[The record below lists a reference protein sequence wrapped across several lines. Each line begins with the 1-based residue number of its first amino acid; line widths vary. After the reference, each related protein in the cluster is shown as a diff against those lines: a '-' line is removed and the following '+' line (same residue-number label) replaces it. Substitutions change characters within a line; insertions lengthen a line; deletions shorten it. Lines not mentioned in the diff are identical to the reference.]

1 MRNFLKTTTI
11 LVITVILGL
20 LAIIVFPLN
29 TKIIRLWAKM
39 ILIISG
45 IRLMISG
52 VEKLDPGQPV
62 IYTVNHESALDIPV
76 VLAALPQTFHFMAKK
91 ELFRIPVVGWVLFL
105 GGHIRIDRQ
114 NPQKAIKTINRKAG
128 KIVRKGHSIL
138 VSPEGTRS
146 PDGSIGKFKKGG
158 FRLAEKLNVPVVPV
172 TLLGT
177 RYCVAKKALK
187 ILPGVVEVV
196 IDPPVKVSEFSGL
209 EKCVDVIRDRM
220 IERKSAF
227 ETQRA
232 GKINA

>member
-11 LVITVILGL
+11 LVLTVIFGL
-20 LAIIVFPLN
+20 LSLILFPFN
-29 TKIIRLWAKM
+29 GQIIRLWAKT
-39 ILIISG
+39 ILKVSG
-45 IRLMISG
+45 IRLVISG
-52 VEKLDPGQPV
+52 IEKLGHKRSV
-62 IYTVNHESALDIPV
+62 ICIVNHESALDIPV

-91 ELFRIPVVGWVLFL
+91 ELFRIPVVGWVLYF

-114 NPQKAIKTINRKAG
+114 NPQKAIETINRKTG

-146 PDGSIGKFKKGG
+146 PDGKIGKFKKGG
-158 FRLAEKLNVPVVPV
+158 FRLAEKLDVPIVPV

-177 RYCVAKKALK
+177 RYCVARKALK
-187 ILPGVVEVV
+187 ILPGVVEVI
-196 IDPPVKVSEFSGL
+196 IDSPVKVSEYSGL
-209 EKCVDVIRDRM
+209 EKCIDAIRNRM

-232 GKINA
+232 EKTRA